1 MIATTA
7 TEPQLIVNV
16 SDSSMLKSLKD
27 AILLLKGV
35 SSVKEC
41 LPKTEMNEKE
51 FFAKLDESI
60 ASMNHGSCDVM
71 ESDESGAEFLER
83 ILCRTK

>member
-7 TEPQLIVNV
+7 TE
-16 SDSSMLKSLKD
+16 
-27 AILLLKGV
+27 
-35 SSVKEC
+35 
-41 LPKTEMNEKE
+41 NEKE

-60 ASMNHGSCDVM
+60 ASMNQGSCDVM